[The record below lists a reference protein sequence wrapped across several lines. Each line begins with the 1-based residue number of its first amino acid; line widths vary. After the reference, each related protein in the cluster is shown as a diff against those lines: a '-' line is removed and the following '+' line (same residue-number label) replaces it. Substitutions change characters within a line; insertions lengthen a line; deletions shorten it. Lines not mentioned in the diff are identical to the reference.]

1 MQTTTATRVEKDS
14 MGEMEVP
21 ADAMYGASTARA
33 VRNFPI
39 SGHGLSRR
47 FILALGQLKKSAAQA
62 NAELGLLDAKKAEA
76 IAEAATEVAE
86 GKWDKEFVVDVFQTG
101 SGTST
106 NTNANEV
113 IANRAGEILGN
124 ARGSKAVHPNDDVN
138 RGQSSNDTIPTSMQV
153 SALLGIVRDLKP
165 ALAGLEKALSDKAS
179 AWDKIVKTGRTH
191 LQDATPI
198 TLGQVFHGFAGQM
211 QRAQKRLDFA
221 VSELASL
228 PLGGTAVG
236 TGVNTNRQ
244 FPAKTIARMSK
255 ELGVEMHE
263 TDNHYCGQNNID
275 AVISASGCVR
285 TVACSLYKIA
295 NDIRFMGCGPRA
307 GLAEIALPAVQPGSS
322 IMPGKVN
329 PVMCEA
335 LLMVV
340 AQVFGNDNTVAH
352 GVYGSNFELNTMM
365 PVTAQN
371 LNLSIDLLTAAVNAF
386 TKDCVE
392 GLEATSA
399 GPDGVE
405 RGLMLGTALAPV
417 IGYDEA
423 ARIAKQA
430 AKEGKSIREVAL
442 VETNLGAEKLAE
454 LLEPLSMTQPDD
466 GKVLPMGG

>member
-1 MQTTTATRVEKDS
+1 MTMVTPTRLEKDS

-47 FILALGQLKKSAAQA
+47 FILALGQLKRAAALA
-62 NAELGLLDAKKAEA
+62 NAELGLLEGAKAEA
-76 IAEAATEVAE
+76 ISKAALEVAE

-113 IANRAGEILGN
+113 IANRASEIMGTS
-124 ARGSKAVHPNDDVN
+124 RGSKAVHPNDHVN

-153 SALLGIVRDLKP
+153 SALIGIVSELKP
-165 ALAGLEKALSDKAS
+165 ALWELEKALAVKAE
-179 AWDKIVKTGRTH
+179 AFKGVVKTGRTH

-198 TLGQVFHGFAGQM
+198 TLGQVFQGFVGQL

-221 VSELASL
+221 VLELSEL

-236 TGVNTNRQ
+236 TGVNTHKD
-244 FPAKTIARMSK
+244 FPAKTIARMNA
-255 ELGVEMHE
+255 ELGLQMVE
-263 TDNHYCGQNNID
+263 TDNHFCGQNNID
-275 AVISASGCVR
+275 AVISASGCLR

-307 GLAEIALPAVQPGSS
+307 GFAEIALPAVQPGSS

-329 PVMCEA
+329 PVLSEA

-340 AQVFGNDNTVAH
+340 AQVFGADTAVAN
-352 GVYGSNFELNTMM
+352 GVYGSYFELNTMM
-365 PVTAQN
+365 PVSAQN
-371 LNLSIDLLTAAVNAF
+371 LNLAIDLMSNAVKVF
-386 TKDCVE
+386 TTDCVA
-392 GLEATSA
+392 GIEATSA
-399 GPDGVE
+399 GPDAVE

-423 ARIAKQA
+423 ARIAKLA
-430 AKEGKSIREVAL
+430 AKENMSIREMARR
-442 VETNLGAEKLAE
+442 ETSLSEEKLAE
-454 LLEPLSMTQPDD
+454 LLNPLAMTHP
-466 GKVLPMGG
+466 KK

>member
-1 MQTTTATRVEKDS
+1 MTTKTSNTRIEKDS

-21 ADAMYGASTARA
+21 ADALYGASTARA

-39 SGHGLSRR
+39 SGEGLSRR
-47 FILALGQLKKSAAQA
+47 FILALGTLKGCAAQA
-62 NAELGLLDAKKAEA
+62 NAELGFIDAKKAEA
-76 IAEAATEVAE
+76 VAQAANEVAS
-86 GKWDKEFVVDVFQTG
+86 GQWDAEFVVDVFQTG

-153 SALLGIVRDLKP
+153 SALLGIAHDLKP
-165 ALAGLEKALSDKAS
+165 ALAALEKSLAAKAKEFD
-179 AWDKIVKTGRTH
+179 AIVKTGRTH

-211 QRAQKRLDFA
+211 SRAQKRLDFA
-221 VSELASL
+221 ISELAEL

-236 TGVNTNRQ
+236 TGVNTHQ
-244 FPAKTIARMSK
+244 DFPSKTIARMSK
-255 ELGVEMHE
+255 ELGVEMRE
-263 TDNHYCGQNNID
+263 TDNHFCGQNNID
-275 AVISASGCVR
+275 AVISASGCLR
-285 TVACSLYKIA
+285 TVAASLYKIA

-307 GLAEIALPAVQPGSS
+307 GLAELALPAVQPGSS

-340 AQVFGNDNTVAH
+340 AQVFGNDTAVAH

-365 PVTAQN
+365 PVSAQN
-371 LNLSIDLLTAAVNAF
+371 LNRAIDLLSAAVKVF
-386 TKDCVE
+386 TTDCVD
-392 GLEATSA
+392 GLEATTA

-442 VETNLGAEKLAE
+442 VETNLGEAKLGE
-454 LLEPLSMTQPDD
+454 LLEPLSMTRPE
-466 GKVLPMGG
+466 GA